1 MSRAA
6 IVRSAKVKDGI
17 WHALDMLDNLSALF
31 QGKYVAIK
39 PNDTWASSN
48 DTTACTQAD
57 SVEAVIQYVKKFN
70 PSRIVVS
77 GGAGAAETDEV
88 FALLGID
95 KVIQSEK
102 VEFFDHNRPPF
113 KSVPLT
119 YGPQREV
126 RINPHILE
134 YETLISLAQH
144 KIHYEATVTLTM
156 KNIAMSFPAADYYG
170 HPRGTQKRPNKFYVD
185 MHGFITGMCRRFP
198 IDLGIIVGHPAMTGR
213 GPIGGLAFES
223 ELTIASK
230 DCVAADSIGAKI
242 LGIDY
247 VEHVEQ
253 AADLG
258 LGESSLENIEVAG
271 LSISEARKVFLEKQ
285 ATAQPGYRQ
294 PSRVWTYT
302 HS

>member
-1 MSRAA
+1 
-6 IVRSAKVKDGI
+6 
-17 WHALDMLDNLSALF
+17 
-31 QGKYVAIK
+31 
-39 PNDTWASSN
+39 
-48 DTTACTQAD
+48 
-57 SVEAVIQYVKKFN
+57 VEAVIQYVKKFN

-113 KSVPLT
+113 KSVPLS

-144 KIHYEATVTLTM
+144 KVHYEATVTLTM

-170 HPRGTQKRPNKFYVD
+170 HPRGIQKRPNQFYLD
-185 MHGFITGMCRRFP
+185 MHGFIAGMCRRFP

-213 GPIGGLAFES
+213 GPIGGLTFES
-223 ELTIASK
+223 ELTIAGK

-253 AADLG
+253 AAGLG

-271 LSISEARKVFLEKQ
+271 LSISEARKTFLEKQ
-285 ATAQPGYRQ
+285 ATARPGYRQ
-294 PSRVWTYT
+294 SSRVWTYS